1 MKTIEYWEKQRE
13 EALERLRRIQM
24 SAKALMPYE
33 STPLNAHGVLNLSIP
48 SLEKS
53 PRNFRIRG
61 RRWASFYRRWQR
73 NQQFRLGLKKKH
85 AKTLKQIAYIEER
98 IRVLTPTFWSHL

>member
-13 EALERLRRIQM
+13 EALERLRRIQVM
-24 SAKALMPYE
+24 AKSLMHE
-33 STPLNAHGVLNLSIP
+33 STPLTANGALNLSIP
-48 SLEKS
+48 RLEKN
-53 PRNFRIRG
+53 PRNLRIRG

-85 AKTLKQIAYIEER
+85 TKTLKQIAYIEER
-98 IRVLTPTFWSHL
+98 IRVLTPTFWAHL